1 MAPGA
6 KTEPVA
12 VCLDA
17 DVVIAG
23 LFSTS
28 GASHAILV
36 LGEVG
41 LLRIV
46 LPAAAIDEVR
56 RNLGKKLPEALPSF
70 ESFLTSP
77 FVETTTPTAAHK
89 KRARPLAH
97 HKHVPIMAAALGSKS
112 AILVSHNTRHF
123 KSCDDVRVVRPRTLL
138 TEARA
143 WMAQF
148 GR

>member
-1 MAPGA
+1 VAPAA
-6 KTEPVA
+6 KTEPIA

-23 LFSTS
+23 LFSRG

-46 LPAAAIDEVR
+46 LPSAAVEETR
-56 RNLGKKLPEALPSF
+56 RNLQRMLAEALPAF
-70 ESFLTSP
+70 ETFLASP
-77 FVETTTPTAAHK
+77 FVETFRPTPRHVK
-89 KRARPLAH
+89 LAH
-97 HKHVPIMAAALGSKS
+97 QLAHDKDVPIMAAAIESE
-112 AILVSHNTRHF
+112 AEILVTHNTRHF
-123 KSCDDVRVVRPRTLL
+123 ESGEGVRVVRPRTLI

-143 WMAQF
+143 WMARF

>member
-23 LFSTS
+23 LFSRA

-46 LPAAAIDEVR
+46 LPEAAVKEAR
-56 RNLGKKLPEALPSF
+56 RNLEGKLPEALPAF
-70 ESFLTSP
+70 EIFVASP
-77 FVETTTPTAAHK
+77 FVETFRPTPRHVS
-89 KRARPLAH
+89 RARRLAH
-97 HKHVPIMAAALGSKS
+97 DKDVPIMAAAVG
-112 AILVSHNTRHF
+112 AGAGILVTHNTKHF
-123 KSCDDVRVVRPRTLL
+123 ESGEGVRVVRPRTLI

-143 WMAQF
+143 WMARF

>member
-1 MAPGA
+1 VAPGG

-23 LFSTS
+23 LFSRA

-41 LLRIV
+41 LLRLV
-46 LPAAAIDEVR
+46 LPDAAVEEVR
-56 RNLGKKLPEALPSF
+56 RNLEKKLPDALPSF
-70 ESFLTSP
+70 DAFLKSP
-77 FVETTTPTAAHK
+77 FIETYAPTPADRR
-89 KRARPLAH
+89 RARRLAGR
-97 HKHVPIMAAALGSKS
+97 KDVPIMASALGVGAAL
-112 AILVSHNTRHF
+112 LVTHNVKHF
-123 KSCDDVRVVRPRTLL
+123 ESSDGLRVVRPRTLV

-143 WMAQF
+143 WMARF

>member
-6 KTEPVA
+6 KTDPVV

-46 LPAAAIDEVR
+46 LPAAAIEEVR
-56 RNLGKKLPEALPSF
+56 RNLGKKLPEALPAF
-70 ESFLTSP
+70 ESFLASR
-77 FVETTTPTAAHK
+77 FVETSTPTSADT

-97 HKHVPIMAAALGSKS
+97 DKDVPIMAAALAANS
-112 AILVSHNTRHF
+112 AILGTHNTRHF
-123 KSCDDVRVVRPRTLL
+123 KSCDDLRVVRPRTLL
-138 TEARA
+138 TEARS
-143 WMAQF
+143 WMARF

>member
-23 LFSTS
+23 LFSRA
-28 GASHAILV
+28 GASHAVLV
-36 LGEVG
+36 LDEIG

-46 LPAAAIDEVR
+46 LPTAAVEETR
-56 RNLGKKLPEALPSF
+56 RNLQQKLPEALPAF
-70 ESFLTSP
+70 ESFLASP
-77 FVETTTPTAAHK
+77 FVETSRPTRRHL
-89 KRARPLAH
+89 RLAH
-97 HKHVPIMAAALGSKS
+97 RLAHDKDVPIMAAAIG
-112 AILVSHNTRHF
+112 AEAGILVTHNTKHF
-123 KSCDDVRVVRPRTLL
+123 ESGEGVRVVRPRTLI

-143 WMAQF
+143 WMARF

>member
-6 KTEPVA
+6 KTELIG

-23 LFSTS
+23 QFSTS

-36 LGEVG
+36 LGQVG

-46 LPAAAIDEVR
+46 LPVAAVKEVR
-56 RNLGKKLPEALPSF
+56 RKLGEMLPKALPAF
-70 ESFLTSP
+70 ESFLTSIY
-77 FVETTTPTAAHK
+77 VESSTPTSADTR
-89 KRARPLAH
+89 RARSLAH
-97 HKHVPIMAAALGSKS
+97 EKDVPIMASAFASNS
-112 AILVSHNTRHF
+112 AILVTHNTKHF
-123 KSCDDVRVVRPRTLL
+123 ESSKDVRVVRPRTLI

-143 WMAQF
+143 
-148 GR
+148 

>member
-6 KTEPVA
+6 KTDPVA

-46 LPAAAIDEVR
+46 LPAAAVEEVR
-56 RNLGKKLPEALPSF
+56 RNLGKKLPEALHSF
-70 ESFLTSP
+70 ESFLTAS
-77 FVETTTPTAAHK
+77 FVETATPTPADIR
-89 KRARPLAH
+89 RARPLAH
-97 HKHVPIMAAALGSKS
+97 DKDVPIMAAALGSES
-112 AILVSHNTRHF
+112 AILVTHNTKHF
-123 KSCDDVRVVRPRTLL
+123 KSCEDLRVVRPRTLI

-143 WMAQF
+143 WMARY

>member
-23 LFSTS
+23 LFSKS

-56 RNLGKKLPEALPSF
+56 RNLEQKLPEALPSF
-70 ESFLTSP
+70 EYFLTSH
-77 FVETTTPTAAHK
+77 FVETYDPTSANL
-89 KRARPLAH
+89 KRARRLAH
-97 HKHVPIMAAALGSKS
+97 SKDVPIMAAALG
-112 AILVSHNTRHF
+112 ADAGILVTHNTKHF
-123 KSCDDVRVVRPRTLL
+123 ESGKDVRVVRPGTLI

-143 WMAQF
+143 WMARF

>member
-17 DVVIAG
+17 DVIIAG
-23 LFSTS
+23 LFSRS

-46 LPAAAIDEVR
+46 LPAAAIDEVE
-56 RNLGKKLPEALPSF
+56 RNLHRKLPDALPAF
-70 ESFLTSP
+70 EVFLKST
-77 FVETTTPTAAHK
+77 FIETYHPDSADL
-89 KRARPLAH
+89 KRAGPLAH
-97 HKHVPIMAAALGSKS
+97 SKDVPIMAAALGANAGLLVTHNVKHFESGES
-112 AILVSHNTRHF
+112 VRVIRPRILV
-123 KSCDDVRVVRPRTLL
+123 

-143 WMAQF
+143 WMARF

>member
-1 MAPGA
+1 VARGA
-6 KTEPVA
+6 KTDPVA

-46 LPAAAIDEVR
+46 IPAAAIQEVR
-56 RNLGKKLPEALPSF
+56 RNLGKKLPDALPAF
-70 ESFLTSP
+70 ESFLTSI
-77 FVETTTPTAAHK
+77 FVESSTPTSADTR
-89 KRARPLAH
+89 RARALAH
-97 HKHVPIMAAALGSKS
+97 DKDVPIMAAALGSES
-112 AILVSHNTRHF
+112 TILVTHNTKHF
-123 KSCDDVRVVRPRTLL
+123 KSCDDLRVVRPRSLI

-143 WMAQF
+143 WMARF

>member
-1 MAPGA
+1 MARGA

-46 LPAAAIDEVR
+46 LPAAAIEEVR
-56 RNLGKKLPEALPSF
+56 RNLGQKLPDALPSF
-70 ESFLTSP
+70 ESFLKSL
-77 FVETTTPTAAHK
+77 FVEVSNPTSADMR
-89 KRARPLAH
+89 RARPLAH
-97 HKHVPIMAAALGSKS
+97 DKDVPIMAAALGAK
-112 AILVSHNTRHF
+112 ATILVTHNTRHF
-123 KSCDDVRVVRPRTLL
+123 KSGNDMRVVRPRTLI

-143 WMAQF
+143 WMARF

>member
-1 MAPGA
+1 VARDA
-6 KTEPVA
+6 KTEPIA

-23 LFSTS
+23 LFSRA

-46 LPAAAIDEVR
+46 LPAAAMEETR
-56 RNLGKKLPEALPSF
+56 RNLRRKLSEALPMF
-70 ESFLTSP
+70 EAFLASP
-77 FVETTTPTAAHK
+77 FVETF
-89 KRARPLAH
+89 RPAPRHVRLASGLAH
-97 HKHVPIMAAALGSKS
+97 EKDVPIKAAAIGSE
-112 AILVSHNTRHF
+112 AEILVTHNTRHF
-123 KSCDDVRVVRPRTLL
+123 ESGEGVRVVRPRTLI
-138 TEARA
+138 TESRA
-143 WMAQF
+143 WMERF

>member
-1 MAPGA
+1 VAPGA

-23 LFSTS
+23 LFSRA

-46 LPAAAIDEVR
+46 LPAAAVDEAR
-56 RNLGKKLPEALPSF
+56 RNIQRKLPEALPTFEVFLSSSF
-70 ESFLTSP
+70 VAIFRPTSR
-77 FVETTTPTAAHK
+77 HMN
-89 KRARPLAH
+89 RARRLSH
-97 HKHVPIMAAALGSKS
+97 DKDVPVMAAAIG
-112 AILVSHNTRHF
+112 AGADVLVTHNTKHF
-123 KSCDDVRVVRPRTLL
+123 ESGEGVRVVRPRTLI

-143 WMAQF
+143 WMARF

>member
-46 LPAAAIDEVR
+46 LPAAAIDEIR
-56 RNLGKKLPEALPSF
+56 RNLRQKLPEALPSF
-70 ESFLTSP
+70 ESFLTSL
-77 FVETTTPTAAHK
+77 FVESFTPTPADTR
-89 KRARPLAH
+89 RARPLAH
-97 HKHVPIMAAALGSKS
+97 EKDVPIMAAALGSES
-112 AILVSHNTRHF
+112 AILVTHNTRHF
-123 KSCDDVRVVRPRTLL
+123 KSRDDVRVVRPRTLL

-143 WMAQF
+143 WMARF

>member
-1 MAPGA
+1 VAPGA

-23 LFSTS
+23 LFSRA

-46 LPAAAIDEVR
+46 LPAAAIEEAR
-56 RNLGKKLPEALPSF
+56 RNIEQKLPEALPAF
-70 ESFLTSP
+70 DVFLSSP
-77 FVETTTPTAAHK
+77 FVETFRPKPRHTS
-89 KRARPLAH
+89 RARPLAH
-97 HKHVPIMAAALGSKS
+97 DKDVPIMAAAVGSG
-112 AILVSHNTRHF
+112 AGILVTHNTKHF
-123 KSCDDVRVVRPRTLL
+123 ESGEGVRVVRPRTLI

-143 WMAQF
+143 WMARF
-148 GR
+148 GH

>member
-1 MAPGA
+1 VAPGA

-46 LPAAAIDEVR
+46 LPAAAIEEVR
-56 RNLGKKLPEALPSF
+56 RNLGRKLPDALPAF
-70 ESFLTSP
+70 ESFLSSL
-77 FVETTTPTAAHK
+77 FVETSTPTPADIR
-89 KRARPLAH
+89 RARPLAH
-97 HKHVPIMAAALGSKS
+97 DKDVPIMAAAFCANS
-112 AILVSHNTRHF
+112 AILVTHNTRHF
-123 KSCDDVRVVRPRTLL
+123 KSCDDLRVLRPRTLI

-143 WMAQF
+143 WMARF